1 MDIEELTVLATVRDA
16 CKIHPIV
23 TDYRMTEAIENLSD
37 LIHDEGDGREFFAR
51 NYVTQGMDALFHE
64 GLLRLSGRSD
74 QAAFEL
80 AQAMGG
86 GKTHLMIAFGL
97 LAKHP
102 HLRDEVLPAELV
114 GQLDFGPGRIAA
126 FNGRNDPDH
135 YVWGELAEQVGQA
148 ELIRPYWADG
158 PRGVDEGKWMQI
170 IGDEPTLILLDELPP
185 YLLNASTRAVGKG
198 SLADVVTFSLG
209 SLLSASLKLP
219 RCCVVI
225 ANLSGSYEAQTK
237 DLGRILS
244 NLQQETR
251 RQAVSITPVQ
261 LAGNEIYAILNKRL
275 FTHLSDASVVDS
287 VAEAYAEQVK
297 AAEDGGYITARA
309 MEEVAEEVRETYP
322 FHPSFKNLVALFKEN
337 QGFRQTRGLM
347 QFTAR
352 LLRSVWQREA
362 NDVFL
367 IGTQH
372 LDLNDVE
379 VRNEIQ
385 RVNSAL
391 LPAVV
396 NDIADG
402 GNARAEEIDAD
413 LGGDAA
419 AQVAKLVLSAS
430 LSRSVGAHS
439 GLTQAEIIEY
449 LVAPFRK
456 PDEFLAGL
464 DRLRDRAWYLHRE
477 GEQFYF
483 KETENLGRRIER
495 DAKQVPAP
503 KLEQALINRLTGLF
517 AAQSKSKAAYQD
529 VQIMPRLD
537 DVKLAGARVLL
548 VVQPDGRTPPE
559 AIRAFFEFQQEKNNV
574 LILSGNDSHLA
585 NEVEARLR
593 ELFAIERIHHNLK
606 PGDTLFEEAR
616 DKLEEL
622 EERFTKAVSG
632 AYNRLF
638 FPGGDSKLVMATIDN
653 GLSFGDGPHAAEAQ
667 IEKLLASARCD
678 NKLALDMEDELPSYW
693 SMAEHYLWP
702 VNDRRV
708 PWRDLLMRAKTDP
721 TWPWMPGAR
730 GLELLRDE
738 ALKQGRWRQT
748 PEGHIEKGPF
758 PAEKTSVNVTVLS
771 TNRDTGEIT
780 LSLTPRNA
788 GDSPRVYVLKTNAV
802 SEQDEQVQDLDDYRT
817 TEATL
822 YFIAVDS
829 TGTYETGPAA
839 RWTAELAVRHE
850 IHAVADARKV
860 ELRCTP
866 AGEMRYSLDG
876 TNPKEGAIY
885 DAPFE
890 VSSQGCTILV
900 AARAG
905 EVEKIAKFQVP
916 KLGDDRLVI
925 DNTKPARI
933 PDSKRVNIDTTDKA
947 FGVIQRFKERADVL
961 MRGVQIVIGEA
972 ENGVQMRFN
981 DRELTAAALE
991 TAIRGIRDAIG
1002 EEQASVQII
1011 IKGGIRFGDGF
1022 ALKELA
1028 EKAGIGLAAGDV
1040 IQDE

>member
-1 MDIEELTVLATVRDA
+1 VLGTVRDT
-16 CKIHPIV
+16 CDIHPMV
-23 TDYRMTEAIENLSD
+23 MDYRMPDAIENLSD
-37 LIHDEGDGREFFAR
+37 LIEDQGDGRGFFAR
-51 NYVTQGMDALFHE
+51 NYITQGMDALFRE

-86 GKTHLMIAFGL
+86 GKTHLMIALGL
-97 LAKHP
+97 LARHP
-102 HLRDEVLPAELV
+102 HLRDEVLPADLA
-114 GQLDFGPGRIAA
+114 GRLDFGPARIAA

-135 YVWGELAEQVGQA
+135 YVWGALAEQLGQA
-148 ELIRPYWADG
+148 QLIRPYWAEG
-158 PRGVDEGKWMQI
+158 PRGVDEAKWMQI
-170 IGDEPTLILLDELPP
+170 IGEAPTLILLDELPP

-198 SLADVVTFSLG
+198 SLADVVTYSL
-209 SLLSASLKLP
+209 SNLLTAALKLP

-225 ANLSGSYEAQTK
+225 ANLAGSYETQTK

-261 LAGNEIYAILNKRL
+261 LAGSEIYAILKKRL
-275 FTHLSDASVVDS
+275 FTQIADETVLDS

-337 QGFRQTRGLM
+337 EGFRQTRGLM
-347 QFTAR
+347 QFSAR
-352 LLRSVWQREA
+352 LLRSVWNRNA

-385 RVNSAL
+385 RVNPAL

-402 GNARAEEIDAD
+402 GSARAEEIDAD

-430 LSRSVGAHS
+430 LSRAVGAHS

-464 DRLRDRAWYLHRE
+464 ERLRDRAWYLHRE

-503 KLEQALINRLTGLF
+503 KVEQALINRLTGLF

-529 VQIMPRLD
+529 VQIMPKLD
-537 DVKLAGARVLL
+537 DVRLAGARVLL

-559 AIRAFFEFQQEKNNV
+559 AIRSFYAFQQEKNNV

-585 NEVEARLR
+585 GEVEARLR
-593 ELFAIERIHHNLK
+593 ELYAIERIHHNLK
-606 PGDTLFEEAR
+606 PGDTLFDEAR

-622 EERFTKAVSG
+622 EERFNKAVSG

-638 FPGGDSKLVMATIDN
+638 YPGPGAGGDGELVMATIDN
-653 GLSFGDGPHAAEAQ
+653 GLSFGAGDYAAEAQ
-667 IEKLLASARCD
+667 IERLLASGRCD
-678 NKLALDMEDELPSYW
+678 NKLALDMPDELPSYW

-702 VNDRRV
+702 TNDRRS
-708 PWRDLLMRAKTDP
+708 PWRDLVMRAKTDP

-730 GLELLRDE
+730 GLEVLRDE
-738 ALKQGRWRQT
+738 ALEQGRWRQT
-748 PEGHIEKGPF
+748 PEGQIEKGPF
-758 PAEKTSVNVTVLS
+758 PAEKTSVNVTVLNS
-771 TNRDTGEIT
+771 NRDTGET
-780 LSLTPRNA
+780 SLSLTPRNA
-788 GDSPRVYVLKTNAV
+788 GDSPRVYVLETNAV

-822 YFIAVDS
+822 YFIAVDA
-829 TGTYETGPAA
+829 TGTYQTGPAT
-839 RWTAELAVRHE
+839 RWTADLAVRHE
-850 IHAVADARKV
+850 LHALADTRKV

-866 AGEMRYSLDG
+866 AGELRYSIDG
-876 TNPKEGAIY
+876 TNPKEGARY
-885 DAPFE
+885 EQPFE
-890 VSSQGCTILV
+890 VPAKGCTILV

-905 EVEKIAKFQVP
+905 EVERIAKFPIPESGGAVAI
-916 KLGDDRLVI
+916 DDA
-925 DNTKPARI
+925 KPARI
-933 PDSKRVNIDTTDKA
+933 PERKRVNIDTTDKA
-947 FGVIQRFKERADVL
+947 FGIIQRFKDRDDVL
-961 MRGVQIVIGEA
+961 MRGVQILIGEG
-972 ENGVQMRFN
+972 ETGVQLRFN
-981 DRELTAAALE
+981 DRQLTAAAIE
-991 TAIRGIRDAIG
+991 TAIRGVRQAIG
-1002 EEQASVQII
+1002 DEQAGVQIL

-1022 ALKELA
+1022 ALKEFA
-1028 EKAGIGLAAGDV
+1028 EQAGIALAVGDV
-1040 IQDE
+1040 VQDD